1 MTREEQLDWL
11 CRLRSKIYVYMPKE
25 WLIPMNDALDMA
37 IKTLEKQPC
46 EDCVSR
52 QAVLDM
58 TTVIETDDYSGNE
71 IMEVV
76 DTDDIK
82 ALPSVT
88 PTKCIATVK
97 FSKEDMQ
104 KLIDEKMKE
113 IVVESRRTLKSWISS
128 EDHLPAEG
136 EYVLVYFRKCDR
148 FEVCF
153 LRTID
158 YVSAKAWKDT
168 HREIHQITDTYWKRI
183 ERPKL

>member
-1 MTREEQLDWL
+1 MAYEDDGVEA
-11 CRLRSKIYVYMPKE
+11 C
-25 WLIPMNDALDMA
+25 DMA
-37 IKTLEKQPC
+37 IKALEKEPC

-113 IVVESRRTLKSWISS
+113 IVVERKKGEWKYSGSYDVEGMLYCSCCKHEIDVS
-128 EDHLPAEG
+128 EGHFKFCPNCGAEM
-136 EYVLVYFRKCDR
+136 
-148 FEVCF
+148 EV
-153 LRTID
+153 
-158 YVSAKAWKDT
+158 VK
-168 HREIHQITDTYWKRI
+168 E
-183 ERPKL
+183 